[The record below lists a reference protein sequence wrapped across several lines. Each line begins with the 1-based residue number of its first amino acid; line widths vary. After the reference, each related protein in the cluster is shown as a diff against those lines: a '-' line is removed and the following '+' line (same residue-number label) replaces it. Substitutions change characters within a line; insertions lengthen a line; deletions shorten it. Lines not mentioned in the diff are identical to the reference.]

1 MTQLRDSTPEISV
14 FTGCSSVRV
23 SKHVCGK
30 SFHRVICIAS
40 VNPVRNVRNV
50 SSGLL
55 RRTEYHRRQ
64 MGRELVAI
72 AILRHGETVNSM
84 ENITMYE
91 HDLHSCK

>member
-40 VNPVRNVRNV
+40 VNPVHNVRNV

-55 RRTEYHRRQ
+55 RRTEHHRRQ
-64 MGRELVAI
+64 MSRESVAI
-72 AILRHGETVNSM
+72 AILRHGETVNFM
-84 ENITMYE
+84 EKTYKNE